1 MFKMLRLSLLQGN
14 TCMILISLL
23 GSGILYKFL
32 PFKLRAACQIPKVSF
47 GIDVY
52 SRYTEFL
59 QHLVL
64 KLEKLE
70 CYLEI
75 KSI

>member
-1 MFKMLRLSLLQGN
+1 
-14 TCMILISLL
+14 MILISLL
-23 GSGILYKFL
+23 GFGILYNFL
-32 PFKLRAACQIPKVSF
+32 PFKLRAACQIPNVSF
-47 GIDVY
+47 VIDVY
-52 SRYTEFL
+52 TRYTEFL

-75 KSI
+75 NHI

>member
-1 MFKMLRLSLLQGN
+1 
-14 TCMILISLL
+14 MILISLL

-32 PFKLRAACQIPKVSF
+32 PSKLRAACQIPKVSF

-52 SRYTEFL
+52 TRYTGLL

-64 KLEKLE
+64 KLEKSE
-70 CYLEI
+70 CCLEI
-75 KSI
+75 KSF